1 MIIEHPQVQFV
12 LMKFPAYTTNA
23 NLGSPAKVYDL
34 LTQAAKAHPVA
45 GNADGS
51 YLTMRSQEGA
61 IFFVINLVGN
71 FGTVFMDN
79 GRSSLGSYAQ
89 PKHNNRYHQVTTT
102 KLSQLAPSMLFPAM
116 SWAVLAGSLFRGLPL
131 QQWVFQLS
139 LLNRTP
145 SSPRTHFLRPKS

>member
-1 MIIEHPQVQFV
+1 MELV
-12 LMKFPAYTTNA
+12 LMKLPAYTTNK

-34 LTQAAKAHPVA
+34 LTQAAKAHPVS

-89 PKHNNRYHQVTTT
+89 PKGNNAYHQVTTT
-102 KLSQLAPSMLFPAM
+102 KLSLLAPSMLCPAM
-116 SWAVLAGSLFRGLPL
+116 SWAVLAGSLFRGLPP
-131 QQWVFQLS
+131 QRWVFQRS
-139 LLNRTP
+139 PLNRTL
-145 SSPRTHFLRPKS
+145 SSPRKHFS

>member
-1 MIIEHPQVQFV
+1 MDLILIDF
-12 LMKFPAYTTNA
+12 LAYTTNA

-34 LTQAAKAHPVA
+34 LTQAAKVHPVS

-79 GRSSLGSYAQ
+79 GRSSFGSCAQ
-89 PKHNNRYHQVTTT
+89 AKRNNRYPQVTTT

-116 SWAVLAGSLFRGLPL
+116 
-131 QQWVFQLS
+131 
-139 LLNRTP
+139 
-145 SSPRTHFLRPKS
+145 